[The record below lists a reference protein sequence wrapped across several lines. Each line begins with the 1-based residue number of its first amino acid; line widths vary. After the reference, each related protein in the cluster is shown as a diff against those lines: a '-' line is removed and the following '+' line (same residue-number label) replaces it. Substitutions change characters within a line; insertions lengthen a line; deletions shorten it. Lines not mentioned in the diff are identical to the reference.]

1 MGSKKPPPL
10 SERPPASVNATTVR
24 AMIGAVLDERY
35 RIERLLGEGG
45 MGWVFLGTHTRI
57 DKPVAIK
64 VLRSDLVQDQE
75 TTTRFLNEAISASR
89 IGSPHIVNVADYGLQ
104 DGVAYFV
111 MELLEGDSLA
121 TRVSREGAMP
131 LRRVIHIAR
140 QIARGLQAA
149 HDAGIVHRDLKPENI
164 MLVRNEADPD
174 FVKVFDFGIAKVAT
188 AATKLTKAGSV
199 FGTPHYMS
207 PEQAA
212 GAPVDHRADIYSLGV
227 LMYEMACGVA
237 PFTGET
243 MMEVLSAQMFQPPP
257 PLAGRTREP
266 ASTATLGFEAIVLK
280 ALAKKSSVRYGSMN
294 ELLADM
300 DTLEL
305 GSAPAA
311 YHELQHD
318 SDKFKALGDHVV
330 GPASRSVK
338 PTVYNVEVPH
348 RRVAA
353 ITLGITLPA
362 LFVGVIGG
370 TLAFRSRAVTH
381 TDEPRAT
388 ATQPGIFAATAMPP
402 PASSLR
408 EVRINIDPPT
418 SQVERD
424 GATVVSS
431 GGVIVLP
438 LQDGQTARLSIS
450 AKGYESKDF
459 VVSKAD
465 DDSRLTLAKKDPN
478 AAAKIARAASAS
490 PAAPTSKG
498 AATGCSPGHFDL
510 IGKRCVSYSCMST
523 PETCR

>member
-1 MGSKKPPPL
+1 
-10 SERPPASVNATTVR
+10 
-24 AMIGAVLDERY
+24 MIGAVLDERY

-64 VLRSDLVQDQE
+64 VLRADLVQDHE
-75 TTTRFLNEAISASR
+75 TTTRFLNEAIAASR

-104 DGVAYFV
+104 DGIAYFV

-212 GAPVDHRADIYSLGV
+212 GAPVDHRADVYSLGV
-227 LMYEMACGVA
+227 LMYEMACGTT
-237 PFTGET
+237 PFTGES

-257 PLAGRTREP
+257 PFAERTREP
-266 ASTATLGFEAIVLK
+266 ASAVALGFEAIVMK

-300 DTLEL
+300 ETLEL
-305 GSAPAA
+305 GGPPAA
-311 YHELQHD
+311 YHELQSD
-318 SDKFKALGDHVV
+318 SDKFKSLGDHVV

-370 TLAFRSRAVTH
+370 TFAWRSHASGADESRMAAMQPGAFV
-381 TDEPRAT
+381 AT
-388 ATQPGIFAATAMPP
+388 AIPA

-408 EVRINIDPPT
+408 EVRLTIDPPT

-438 LQDGQTARLSIS
+438 LQDGETARLSIR

-465 DDSRLTLAKKDPN
+465 DNSRIALVKKDPN
-478 AAAKIARAASAS
+478 AAGFGKTARGASSSASAPS
-490 PAAPTSKG
+490 SKVS
-498 AATGCSPGHFDL
+498 ALGCSPGHFDL